1 MSNTAEILPKHQ
13 HPLLTLHS
21 IPAALVAL
29 RFLIAPLLLL
39 EAFYGFGRVWF
50 MTGFAIAFLSDI
62 FDGVIDRRL
71 GVSTASLRR
80 ADSWADVCLYLCVS
94 AAAWRLYP
102 DEIMACWLPL
112 SLVVALQ
119 GVWWV
124 VNLLKY
130 GQPASYHTYSA
141 KLWGLILFVATI
153 ALFGFDYGGI
163 TLMLVG
169 IVGIVHTV
177 EEIAMTLILPTWT
190 HDVLS
195 IVHALQLRREF
206 RNLLVY
212 LDK

>member
-1 MSNTAEILPKHQ
+1 MSNTTQIIPKYK

-21 IPAALVAL
+21 IPAALVVL
-29 RFLIAPLLLL
+29 RFLIAPLLLFD
-39 EAFYGFGRVWF
+39 AFSGFGRVWF

-62 FDGVIDRRL
+62 FDGVIARRL

-94 AAAWRLYP
+94 AAAWLLYP
-102 DEIMACWLPL
+102 DEIKACWLPL

-124 VNLLKY
+124 VNLAKY

-141 KLWGLILFVATI
+141 KLWGMMLCVATI
-153 ALFGFDYGGI
+153 ALFGFNYGGI
-163 TLMLVG
+163 TLILVG
-169 IVGIVHTV
+169 VVGIVHTV
-177 EEIAMTLILPTWT
+177 EEIAMTLILPRWT

-195 IVHALQLRREF
+195 IVHALQLRQYLV
-206 RNLLVY
+206 NL
-212 LDK
+212 